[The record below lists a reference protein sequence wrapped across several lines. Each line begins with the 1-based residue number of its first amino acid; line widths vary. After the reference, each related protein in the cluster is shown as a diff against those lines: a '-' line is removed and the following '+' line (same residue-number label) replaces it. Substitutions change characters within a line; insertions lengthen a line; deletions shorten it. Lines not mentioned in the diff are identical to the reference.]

1 MKNNKSSYRNNILAS
16 YKERTKELNCIN
28 QTVELIN
35 KISDIDELLQKICDL
50 LPEGWQYPE
59 YTYARIKFEQKTYS
73 SKYFQ
78 KTPWCLQQVFITYD
92 QKEGSIEIFYSK
104 EFPGEDEGPF
114 LKEERDLINN
124 LAFIISGAI
133 SKINSQNFFYKHNE
147 RLKELRGINKTAE
160 ILRKSKNLEEALS
173 KICSILPE
181 AWQYPDFTV
190 ARIIY
195 NDKIFQSKNFTKTR
209 WCQKQNFDITKEKK
223 GAIEIYYLKEFPEF
237 DEGPFLKEERHLIN
251 NIAGLISGSATKY
264 DFQKLFLENTE
275 RLKELGGINLTSDI
289 LASGLPLDETFQHI
303 CNVLPRAWQ
312 YPDSTVARIC
322 YGDKTYTSDHFTE
335 SPWCQKKSFL
345 SIDNVKGT
353 IEIYYTKKFPEIDE
367 GPFLKEERNLINN
380 IAMILSGYINSIKGR
395 DVLSKL
401 PYRPHEEYNK
411 KVYSEV
417 LEKKKA
423 PLPPLQEFFD
433 KQAID
438 KYIYLDM
445 MKFKV
450 KEILFVATV
459 YDAFILENEDDFFE
473 HFMGEIYQ
481 YSLYSLP
488 RITGV
493 SSEQEALNLLEHV
506 SFDLVILMLGND
518 KDATI
523 TMSEN
528 IKKKHPAVPVYLIIN
543 KQGDTNYF
551 VKNSS
556 KLTSI
561 DKTFVWHGDSKVFFA
576 IVKSIEDN
584 INVENDTEV
593 GLVRVILLIED
604 MPSFYSRFLTYLY
617 SIVFGQVQK
626 NISHVINE
634 LDKISR
640 IRSRPKIL
648 LATNYEEAIYLF
660 NKYMDYILCVITDIE
675 FEKEGVYN
683 TTAGIEFTK
692 YIKSQQ
698 NSLPVVISSDNAKK
712 KTAKDLDVH
721 FINKYSDNVQQDLA
735 NFITY
740 QLGFGDF
747 VFRNAKGRP
756 IAAAGNVKEFME
768 LLETIPGES
777 MVHHAKK
784 NQFSIWLMARG
795 EINLAKL
802 FYPLNVHHFGSVE
815 GLRDYT
821 LDILRTHLAERKK
834 GKIIDFDES
843 AITDGKNI
851 VTLAPGSLG
860 GKGRG
865 LAFINTL
872 LSNLDFSEYTTDI
885 NLSAPSTLIIGTDE
899 FERFM
904 ADNNLCQHV
913 LSMTDDEEIK
923 QLFKNAE
930 LSNQLKERLLI
941 VLDKIKT
948 PVAVRSS
955 SLFEDSVTQPFSGIF
970 DTYILP
976 NSHEDINIRLQQ
988 LTTAIQLVYYSLY
1001 SKNARE
1007 YFKIINHKAEEDK
1020 MAVIIQKVV
1029 GRKHDE
1035 YFYPHISGIAKS
1047 FNYYPVEHMKTE
1059 EGVALAAI
1067 GFGDYVV
1074 KGKKAYRFTPA
1085 YPEVTIASTEELI
1098 KHSQTEFTALNLN
1111 KKDIDLMHDGEYAG
1125 LEHLPLHIA
1134 EEHGILNHLVSVY
1147 DQDNDRFIPGIKKPG
1162 PRIVNF
1168 ANILKYNY
1176 IPLAKTIEATLN
1188 TLEKALGTPVEIEYA
1203 VDINKNNNSK
1213 ATFYLLQIK
1222 PLSGEQQGKD
1232 IDIED
1237 CSKDELIL
1245 YSERALGHGKKED
1258 IQHIVYVKNER
1269 FDKLKTTEISEEIR
1283 RMNEKMNELNLKYVL
1298 IGPGRWGTRDRF
1310 LGIPVNWAGIS
1321 NAGVIVE
1328 ISLEN
1333 YPLEASLG
1341 SHFFHNIT
1349 SLNIGYL
1356 AIQNHQGNGFIHWEQ
1371 IEQQEVFNDMEFIR
1385 CVKFPS
1391 PLDIRINGKEHK
1403 AIINSSSP

>member
-1 MKNNKSSYRNNILAS
+1 MRNNTSSYRNDILAS

-59 YTYARIKFEQKTYS
+59 YTCARIKFEHKTYS
-73 SKYFQ
+73 SKHFK
-78 KTPWCLQQVFITYD
+78 KTSWRLQQVFITND

-133 SKINSQNFFYKHNE
+133 SKINSQKLFYKHNE
-147 RLKELRGINKTAE
+147 RLKELRGINETAE

-195 NDKIFQSKNFTKTR
+195 NDKIFQNKNFTKTR

-223 GAIEIYYLKEFPEF
+223 GTIEIYYLKEFPEF

-289 LASGLPLDETFQHI
+289 LASGLPMDETFQHI

-312 YPDSTVARIC
+312 YPDSTVARLC
-322 YGDKTYTSDHFTE
+322 YGDKTYTSNHFTE
-335 SPWCQKKSFL
+335 TPWCQKKSFL

-353 IEIYYTKKFPEIDE
+353 VEIYYTKKFPEMDE

-401 PYRPHEEYNK
+401 PYRPREEYNK

-493 SSEQEALNLLEHV
+493 SSEQEALNLLEHA

-528 IKKKHPAVPVYLIIN
+528 IKKKHATVPVYLIIN

-556 KLTSI
+556 KLHSI
-561 DKTFVWHGDSKVFFA
+561 DKTFVWHGDSKIFFA

-584 INVENDTEV
+584 INVENDTDV

-604 MPSFYSRFLTYLY
+604 MPSYYSRFLTYLY

-626 NISHVINE
+626 NIAHVINE

-698 NSLPVVISSDNAKK
+698 NSLPVVISSNNSKK
-712 KTAKDLDVH
+712 KTAKELDVH
-721 FINKYSDNVQQDLA
+721 FINKYSDNVQQDLE

-747 VFRNAKGRP
+747 VFRNAKGQP
-756 IAAAGNVKEFME
+756 IATAGNVKEFME

-777 MVHHAKK
+777 MLHHAEK

-795 EINLAKL
+795 EIKLAKL
-802 FYPLNVHHFGSVE
+802 LYPLNVHHFGSVD

-872 LSNLDFSEYTTDI
+872 LSNLDFSEYTTDV
-885 NLSAPSTLIIGTDE
+885 NLSAPTTLIIGTDE

-904 ADNNLCQHV
+904 ADNNLCQHA
-913 LSMTDDEEIK
+913 LSMTGDEDIK
-923 QLFKNAE
+923 QLFINAE

-1020 MAVIIQKVV
+1020 MAVIIQEVV
-1029 GRKHDE
+1029 GRKHDK

-1074 KGKKAYRFTPA
+1074 KGKKSYRFTPA
-1085 YPEVTIASTEELI
+1085 YPEVTNASTEELI
-1098 KHSQTEFTALNLN
+1098 KHSQIEFTALNLN

-1176 IPLAKTIEATLN
+1176 IPLAKTIEAMLN

-1222 PLSGEQQGKD
+1222 PLSGEHQGKD
-1232 IDIED
+1232 IDIKKY
-1237 CSKDELIL
+1237 SKDELVL
-1245 YSERALGHGKKED
+1245 YSERALGHGIKEN

-1269 FDKLKTTEISEEIR
+1269 FDKLKTNEISEEIR
-1283 RMNEKMNELNLKYVL
+1283 RMNEKMNKLNLKYVL

-1321 NAGVIVE
+1321 NADVIVE

-1356 AIQNHQGNGFIHWEQ
+1356 AIQSHQGNGFIHWEQ
-1371 IEQQEVFNDMEFIR
+1371 IEQQEVFDDMEFIR

-1391 PLDIRINGKEHK
+1391 PLDVRINGKERE
-1403 AIINSSSP
+1403 AIINSSGP